1 MVLKITL
8 WRKLVRV
15 RAGEEF
21 ESMQP
26 YTSELLTAA
35 STCFCDTLTNPKQEF
50 LSTHHLYVS
59 QGNGKHQDICILK
72 KRAAEKIST
81 GNIVPLTWLF
91 KQPQG
96 WWVMPSSLGSLFQWL
111 TDLLVKKFS
120 ISNLTLPQCN
130 FSPFPSVLLDKLRL
144 KKTSLSIFNCV
155 FVLPNSPGLVTFT
168 RQSICCLQQEVDVVR

>member
-72 KRAAEKIST
+72 KESSRENLNRQYSAIDMAFQIAP
-81 GNIVPLTWLF
+81 GMVGDAQFPG
-91 KQPQG
+91 QP
-96 WWVMPSSLGSLFQWL
+96 VQWL